1 MTHNYYFVITCTL
14 IGLLSTGYG
23 ALSQAEDSPCQG
35 KDQTLSGTTAENPAR
50 DYIEFYDQLD
60 GKCQILSSGGKL
72 TLVKNNHPDKKIRYR
87 FVRMFAGKPQAGVV
101 FGILDPADGPLKMGC
116 NRVDDH
122 EQIWDIKVAEFM
134 E

>member
-1 MTHNYYFVITCTL
+1 MTQKLFPVSACILTVI
-14 IGLLSTGYG
+14 LSGYG
-23 ALSQAEDSPCQG
+23 IHSQAEAPPCNDT
-35 KDQTLSGTTAENPAR
+35 DQTTSGASAETPAR

-72 TLVKNNHPDKKIRYR
+72 TLVKNTHPDKKIRYR
-87 FVRMFAGKPQAGVV
+87 FVRMFAGKPQAGVTY
-101 FGILDPADGPLKMGC
+101 GILVPGEEPTKMGC

-122 EQIWDIKVAEFM
+122 VQMWDIKVAEFM